1 VGDPVF
7 GGCRGALADYV
18 CAPASSLAI
27 KPANVSFEAAA
38 AVPIAGWTA
47 LQGLRDK
54 GHIAAGQRV
63 LINGAAGGV
72 GTFAVQIAKYF
83 GAEVTGVCS
92 TRNVELVRSIGADH
106 VIDYTGQKLSEG
118 GRPYDLILECVG
130 NLSIGQV
137 RRLLTPHGACVMV
150 GANPDMSLVSILAD
164 MFKLLVSAPFMKQK
178 IFTFMAKRSQVDLRT
193 LAELMQAGKVTA
205 VIDRRYELPEAAA
218 AMRYLEEGH
227 ARGKV
232 IVTVT

>member
-1 VGDPVF
+1 
-7 GGCRGALADYV
+7 
-18 CAPASSLAI
+18 
-27 KPANVSFEAAA
+27 
-38 AVPIAGWTA
+38 
-47 LQGLRDK
+47 
-54 GHIAAGQRV
+54 
-63 LINGAAGGV
+63 
-72 GTFAVQIAKYF
+72 
-83 GAEVTGVCS
+83 
-92 TRNVELVRSIGADH
+92 
-106 VIDYTGQKLSEG
+106 
-118 GRPYDLILECVG
+118 
-130 NLSIGQV
+130 
-137 RRLLTPHGACVMV
+137 MV